1 MLPDWAVEGGL
12 DAIRKRLAD
21 PVQRK
26 QIAGEILVNARSN
39 KRPDFSYAVVARH
52 GADATLNGKN
62 LAVIN
67 RLKGRPPTMEAE
79 IDTLLDLML
88 AGGAQ
93 MVFHGMS
100 EDDVRVIMR
109 YPFSMIGADGGVQN
123 GKGMPHPRS
132 YGTNA
137 RVLGKYVREEKLI
150 SLEEAIRRMSSLAAQ
165 KFQLKER
172 GLLREGYAA
181 DIVIFDDGEV
191 IDRATFDNPHRFSTG
206 FRYVLVNGRI
216 VVEDGRHNG
225 TRSGMAL
232 KGPAFRAGG

>member
-1 MLPDWAVEGGL
+1 MIKYDLSYWERETFFKKL
-12 DAIRKRLAD
+12 D
-21 PVQRK
+21 V
-26 QIAGEILVNARSN
+26 
-39 KRPDFSYAVVARH
+39 
-52 GADATLNGKN
+52 
-62 LAVIN
+62 AVIGSGIVGLAAAIH
-67 RLKGRPPTMEAE
+67 LKTQNPGLQVAILERGPLPVGASTRNAGFACFGSMTEL
-79 IDTLLDLML
+79 IDDLTR
-88 AGGAQ
+88 
-93 MVFHGMS
+93 MS
-100 EDDVRVIMR
+100 EDDVRFIMR

-165 KFQLKER
+165 KFQLKDR

-191 IDRATFDNPHRFSTG
+191 IDRATFDNPHQFSTG